1 MKYRIE
7 KIHPHQAGKIGAA
20 LFAALSLLLLPLSIL
35 ILHSVKSL
43 GAKDV
48 LPEMSPQLFF
58 LLPVFYGLLGYLL
71 NVIVCLLYNL
81 FSRYVGALQLD
92 IVEDES

>member
-7 KIHPHQAGKIGAA
+7 KIHPHQAGKISAA

-35 ILHSVKSL
+35 ILHGAKSL
-43 GAKDV
+43 GTRYA
-48 LPEMSPQLFF
+48 LPEMSPQLF
-58 LLPVFYGLLGYLL
+58 LVLPVFYGLLGY
-71 NVIVCLLYNL
+71 VFGVVVCLLYNL

>member
-20 LFAALSLLLLPLSIL
+20 LCAALSLLLLPLSIL
-35 ILHSVKSL
+35 ILHSAKSL

-58 LLPVFYGLLGYLL
+58 LLPVFYGLLGYLFSFMA
-71 NVIVCLLYNL
+71 CLLYNL
-81 FSRYVGALQLD
+81 FSRYIGALQLD